1 MISSFYTAASGAIW
15 LQKGIDVTANNVAN
29 ISTNGYKADKVS
41 FSDLVYTN
49 VYPKGENDKLKMGN
63 GVKLDKI
70 DTVFTDGPINPT
82 GRPLDFAL
90 QSDGFFAVQTPSGV
104 KYTRDGNF
112 TLSEENGQSF
122 LTTPSGDY
130 VLNSQGQ
137 RIAVNDDQQNLDIGV
152 FKFQN
157 TDGLVKDGNDYIV
170 PTTNAGT
177 VSVVQ
182 DPIIRQGALE
192 GSSVNLAD
200 EMTDII
206 NSQRS
211 FQFNTK
217 IVQISDEIMQTING
231 LR

>member
-1 MISSFYTAASGAIW
+1 MISSFYTAAGGAIW
-15 LQKGIDVTANNVAN
+15 LQKGLDVTANNVAN
-29 ISTNGYKADKVS
+29 ISTTGYKADKAS

-70 DTVFTDGPINPT
+70 DTVFTDGPVNQT
-82 GRPLDFAL
+82 GRSLDFAL
-90 QSDGFFAVQTPSGV
+90 QSDGFFAVQTSSGV
-104 KYTRDGNF
+104 KYTRDGSF
-112 TLSEENGQSF
+112 TLSEENGQSY

-137 RIAVNDDQQNLDIGV
+137 PIAVNDDQQNLDIGV
-152 FKFQN
+152 YTFQN
-157 TDGLVKDGNDYIV
+157 TDGLAKDGDNYIV
-170 PTTNAGT
+170 PTTSAGA
-177 VSVVQ
+177 VSLVQ
-182 DPIIRQGALE
+182 NPILKQGALE

-200 EMTDII
+200 AMTDII
-206 NSQRS
+206 TSQRS